1 MAKVVDVNVEFERL
15 RLINTIEVL
24 EDTID
29 WYKPQIQ
36 PHDCGWMHTTINGL
50 KHRIDEARKEL
61 KQLDKPKKTN
71 KHSLSK
77 KS

>member
-1 MAKVVDVNVEFERL
+1 MADDYKTEYERL

-24 EDTID
+24 EDTIE
-29 WYKPQIQ
+29 WYKPQIL
-36 PHDCGWMHTTINGL
+36 PNDCGWMYTTIDGL

-61 KQLDKPKKTN
+61 KQLDKPKKKTDN
-71 KHSLSK
+71 RISK

>member
-1 MAKVVDVNVEFERL
+1 MADDYKTEYERL

-24 EDTID
+24 EDTIE
-29 WYKPQIQ
+29 WYKPQIL
-36 PHDCGWMHTTINGL
+36 PNDCGWMYTTIDGL

-61 KQLDKPKKTN
+61 KQLDKPKKTI
-71 KHSLSK
+71 KHSLLK

>member
-1 MAKVVDVNVEFERL
+1 MAKASYNIEFERL

-24 EDTID
+24 EDTIE
-29 WYKPQIQ
+29 WYKPQILPQ
-36 PHDCGWMHTTINGL
+36 DCGWMYTTINGL

-61 KQLDKPKKTN
+61 KQLDKPKKTT
-71 KHSLSK
+71 KHSLPK

>member
-1 MAKVVDVNVEFERL
+1 MADYQLEIERL

-24 EDTID
+24 EDTVE

-36 PHDCGWMHTTINGL
+36 PQDCGWMYTTISGL
-50 KHRIDEARKEL
+50 KHRIGEAKKEL
-61 KQLDKPKKTN
+61 KKLDKPKN
-71 KHSLSK
+71 KVKHRLSQ